1 MTAFLA
7 SFGFSLS
14 VTTPIFIVLLVGI
27 YLKRINFIN
36 DAFIDVSSKLVFN
49 ISLPL
54 LLFFSILKTP
64 LEQITNLSL
73 IVYAAL
79 ATTTVFILL
88 ELWAKRLE
96 PSEDRGVF
104 VQGAF
109 RANMGFIGLAYCV
122 NAYGEAGLIAAS
134 IYLGLIT
141 ALYNVLS
148 VITLNRSMHREQN
161 VVKILKGIAKNPLII
176 GIIAGLVVSALHIPM
191 PGFAEKTG
199 QYFANLALPLA
210 LLCTGG
216 SLNFQELKSNP
227 NKTLYATVAKLFIV
241 PFAITAGGVLMGF
254 RGIDLGI
261 LFLMC
266 SAPTASASFVMVKGI
281 GGNHKL
287 AANIIALTSL
297 GSIVSVSLGIMI
309 LRSLGWM

>member
-1 MTAFLA
+1 MTAFLE
-7 SFGFSLS
+7 SLGFSLT

-36 DAFIDVSSKLVFN
+36 DDFIDVSSKLVFN

-54 LLFFSILKTP
+54 LLFFSIQKSP
-64 LEQITNLSL
+64 LEEITNLSL
-73 IVYAAL
+73 IIYAAI
-79 ATTTVFILL
+79 ATTIVFILL

-96 PSEDRGVF
+96 PIGDRGVF
-104 VQGAF
+104 VQGSF

-122 NAYGEAGLIAAS
+122 NAYGEVGLIAAS
-134 IYLGLIT
+134 LYLGFIT

-148 VITLNRSMHREQN
+148 VITLNRSTQHEQN
-161 VVKILKGIAKNPLII
+161 VMNMIKGIAKNPLII
-176 GIIAGLVVSALHIPM
+176 GIVAGLIVSALHIPM
-191 PGFAEKTG
+191 PAFAAKTG

-210 LLCTGG
+210 LICTGG
-216 SLNFQELKSNP
+216 ALNFQELKSNP
-227 NKTLYATVAKLFIV
+227 NKTLYATIAKLFIV
-241 PFAITAGGVLMGF
+241 PFAITVGGILLGF

-266 SAPTASASFVMVKGI
+266 SAPTASASFIMVKAM
-281 GGNHKL
+281 GGNYKL

>member
-1 MTAFLA
+1 MTTLLE
-7 SFGFSLS
+7 SLGFSLT

-27 YLKRINFIN
+27 FLKRINFIN
-36 DAFIDVSSKLVFN
+36 DSFIDVSSKVVFN

-54 LLFFSILKTP
+54 LLFFGIQKTP
-64 LEQITNLSL
+64 LEEVNNLPL
-73 IVYAAL
+73 IIYAAI
-79 ATTTVFILL
+79 ATIVVFVLL
-88 ELWAKRLE
+88 GLWAKRLE
-96 PSEDRGVF
+96 PASDRGVF

-134 IYLGLIT
+134 LYLGFIT
-141 ALYNVLS
+141 GLYNVLS
-148 VITLNRSMHREQN
+148 VITLNRSSQ
-161 VVKILKGIAKNPLII
+161 VDQSVGKIIKGIAKNPLII
-176 GIIAGLVVSALHIPM
+176 GITAGLVVSALHIPM
-191 PGFAEKTG
+191 PDFAAKTG

-210 LLCTGG
+210 LICTGG

-227 NKTLYATVAKLFIV
+227 NKTIYATVSKLFIV
-241 PFAITAGGVLMGF
+241 PFAITLGGILVGF

-266 SAPTASASFVMVKGI
+266 SAPTASASFIMVKGI
-281 GGNHKL
+281 GGNYKL

-297 GSIVSVSLGIMI
+297 GSLVSVSLGIMI